1 MMQEKLHDLNS
12 SISELEVQIK
22 NAKAE
27 AEDNIKPLKAELS
40 QIKREK
46 TQCALKNDFDS
57 VEALRRREENL
68 KFKISAQWNSYT
80 LLKEDLTKLKA
91 RKSEL
96 EAQIKLENDRIKKSN
111 EIKAKMDVVLKNYKK
126 TQSLKQ
132 AALDSGIR
140 PEYVEQWYE
149 WGDNNF
155 NETYSY
161 FYTQKIKIDNY
172 FKELEAQKLRDEMD
186 CVIKAYK
193 KTGSLKE
200 ASEIADVSYDTV
212 TYWYEWGSRGFGD
225 ENKYFFSKIKSISVV
240 EH

>member
-1 MMQEKLHDLNS
+1 MMEHELYDLTET
-12 SISELEVQIK
+12 IRELESQIE

-27 AEDNIKPLKAELS
+27 AEDNIKPLKEELS

-57 VEALRRREENL
+57 VEVLRRREENL

-96 EAQIKLENDRIKKSN
+96 EAQIKLKNDKIRRDKQIKKQ
-111 EIKAKMDVVLKNYKK
+111 MDEVLENYKK

-132 AALDSGIR
+132 AAIDSGIR

-149 WGDNNF
+149 WGENNF